1 MWVVRLCGVDVRRD
15 VEQKLARVDRESNL
29 GLDWV
34 EGRWFVFDMT
44 LKAQVLLQHTKD
56 MPRKYGPY
64 D

>member
-1 MWVVRLCGVDVRRD
+1 MCGVDVRRD

-44 LKAQVLLQHTKD
+44 LKAQVPQHTKD
-56 MPRKYGPY
+56 MPRKYGP
-64 D
+64 